1 MHSDPDNFSPNP
13 EEIWLL
19 RLYVNGQTQKTRV
32 LVNAVDTLLKTHL
45 GEAYTLEVIDLTAH
59 PERGAAD
66 RVLALPTLVRKL
78 PSPSR
83 KIVGDLHN
91 SDHLRTALNLPSVPS
106 GAA

>member
-1 MHSDPDNFSPNP
+1 MHADGDIYTSGE

-19 RLYVNGQTQKTRV
+19 RLYVNGQMLKTRE
-32 LVNAVDTLLKTHL
+32 LVDAVETLLRTHL
-45 GEAYTLEVIDLTAH
+45 GAAYALEVIDLSAD

-91 SDHLRTALNLPSVPS
+91 LDHLRTALNLPSVPS